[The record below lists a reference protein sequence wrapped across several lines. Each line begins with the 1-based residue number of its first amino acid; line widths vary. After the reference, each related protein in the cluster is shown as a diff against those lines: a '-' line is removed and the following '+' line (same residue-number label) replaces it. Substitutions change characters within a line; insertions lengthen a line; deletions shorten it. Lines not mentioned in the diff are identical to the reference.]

1 MQTEEHMIFYCRSQ
15 FGGVSFSNIVD
26 FLLCWSGCSSSRMSF
41 DFADI
46 WLKLSLSFLLVLL
59 WILLLCEIVLC
70 LLYFLQFDSSVLFV
84 SLLAFFISVYKI
96 YHLLCR
102 YACSNFTDKT
112 AKFYQTWY
120 VVTSWRPLHLHSF
133 RRSKVKGQKGQIS
146 ILCSI
151 GVRKHLYRV
160 P

>member
-1 MQTEEHMIFYCRSQ
+1 VVCRFLILSIFYCVEADVVLRVCHLILPIYDWNCHSL
-15 FGGVSFSNIVD
+15 F
-26 FLLCWSGCSSSRMSF
+26 FLCYFEFCFYVR
-41 DFADI
+41 
-46 WLKLSLSFLLVLL
+46 
-59 WILLLCEIVLC
+59 
-70 LLYFLQFDSSVLFV
+70 LYFVCCIFLQFDSSVLFV